1 MNFDNIDMV
10 AIVRMK
16 EAAKNWCKNNYRI
29 SEYLDFLLKNPN
41 CFIAGGFL
49 GIIIGM
55 VPVASFAA
63 SNEAVAE
70 ELATNNDELL
80 SDEFAISLGMEA
92 LTLPTTPQS
101 TIQTDPCKNS
111 CFVNYCKNTIGIFRY
126 YICMNRCVTACQN
139 GVKKLL
145 TILQNQ

>member
-1 MNFDNIDMV
+1 M
-10 AIVRMK
+10 RG
-16 EAAKNWCKNNYRI
+16 
-29 SEYLDFLLKNPN
+29 
-41 CFIAGGFL
+41 FIAGGFL